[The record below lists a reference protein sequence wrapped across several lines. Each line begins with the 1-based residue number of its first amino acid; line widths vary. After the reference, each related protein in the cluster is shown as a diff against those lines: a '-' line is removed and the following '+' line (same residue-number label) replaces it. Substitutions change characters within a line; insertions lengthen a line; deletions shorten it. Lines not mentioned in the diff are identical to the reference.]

1 MDAAHDKLYGRI
13 ADLLAQEAQKRNGN
27 LVEFPAEVLQVA
39 RQILLAAEKREVYPR
54 ISCDT
59 TLIPLLYDTIYNKS
73 HPTKELRSFIWFHLN
88 RLLKAGNTDWLK
100 SYWEWASQYYRTM
113 RYNGSYDEIERN
125 EFHEMH
131 LFFAA
136 MVLRNGNKELMEH
149 IMSFQDT
156 LPDPPPL
163 LLYRISEII
172 QTLLD
177 FDKLRNWPFRLV
189 KNYQMYF
196 FANDVNADHNIFRVL
211 CDYLAFS
218 LLNIVNKQD
227 CNSYTINEYL
237 IDKKIPIERLK
248 KERETLEWFRSIV
261 MIDISKINCEH
272 FSRKQAEAARTLLL
286 GLVKEYDK
294 RIESIKEHDNIDP
307 DKLDALKKEIIV
319 ECERMALPLQRKKM
333 DGEDVEQLKFIVS
346 DTAQA
351 APGQML
357 EHYSTSSVN
366 FTEVLVAYL
375 LHQFYARLA
384 SLFILNGAVATYL
397 IQYNDLGEALRRMH
411 FNKDEY
417 VLLNNGI
424 SLWGQDLGCIK
435 REEIIAIGSGSNNLF
450 IIKKDDCPT
459 YLYGTLTDMRQ
470 IDKQYEAIDES
481 KGLFWKEPTDNL
493 MVHIAQPYVL
503 YNRRHMRFLKINI
516 TYDRALGDCS
526 LHKLKDISEIL

>member
-1 MDAAHDKLYGRI
+1 
-13 ADLLAQEAQKRNGN
+13 
-27 LVEFPAEVLQVA
+27 
-39 RQILLAAEKREVYPR
+39 
-54 ISCDT
+54 
-59 TLIPLLYDTIYNKS
+59 
-73 HPTKELRSFIWFHLN
+73 
-88 RLLKAGNTDWLK
+88 
-100 SYWEWASQYYRTM
+100 
-113 RYNGSYDEIERN
+113 
-125 EFHEMH
+125 
-131 LFFAA
+131 
-136 MVLRNGNKELMEH
+136 
-149 IMSFQDT
+149 
-156 LPDPPPL
+156 
-163 LLYRISEII
+163 
-172 QTLLD
+172 
-177 FDKLRNWPFRLV
+177 
-189 KNYQMYF
+189 MYF

-450 IIKKDDCPT
+450 IIKKMIALLT
-459 YLYGTLTDMRQ
+459 YMER
-470 IDKQYEAIDES
+470 
-481 KGLFWKEPTDNL
+481 
-493 MVHIAQPYVL
+493 
-503 YNRRHMRFLKINI
+503 
-516 TYDRALGDCS
+516 
-526 LHKLKDISEIL
+526 

>member
-1 MDAAHDKLYGRI
+1 M
-13 ADLLAQEAQKRNGN
+13 
-27 LVEFPAEVLQVA
+27 
-39 RQILLAAEKREVYPR
+39 
-54 ISCDT
+54 
-59 TLIPLLYDTIYNKS
+59 
-73 HPTKELRSFIWFHLN
+73 RSFIWFHLN

-136 MVLRNGNKELMEH
+136 MVLRSGNKELMEH

-294 RIESIKEHDNIDP
+294 RVESIKEHDNIDP

-450 IIKKDDCPT
+450 IIKKMIALLT
-459 YLYGTLTDMRQ
+459 YMER
-470 IDKQYEAIDES
+470 
-481 KGLFWKEPTDNL
+481 
-493 MVHIAQPYVL
+493 
-503 YNRRHMRFLKINI
+503 
-516 TYDRALGDCS
+516 
-526 LHKLKDISEIL
+526 